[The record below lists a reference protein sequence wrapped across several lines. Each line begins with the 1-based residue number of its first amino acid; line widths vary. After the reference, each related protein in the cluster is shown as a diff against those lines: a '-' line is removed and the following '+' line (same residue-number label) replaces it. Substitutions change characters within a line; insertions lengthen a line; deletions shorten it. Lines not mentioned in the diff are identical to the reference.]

1 MPCPNVIFIN
11 PSDSGLTFC
20 SSKKK
25 IFNTSIAPQFYHLH
39 NISSGVP
46 FAFLATLLYD
56 VMTGHIAML
65 CPFSFSS
72 RLSCL
77 IPPLRNLGIWSLSN
91 QRQHLHMP
99 LGLRVSLDAYIHGSP
114 SMNAALMYVITPKIP
129 TSHPRMVASFEVLS
143 TRSHTLICAPRLE
156 GILGVCLK
164 YDLHYERTH
173 PTPFS
178 REQQHFLYWN
188 FNDSLDGCEHQCQSF
203 SAFLP
208 LLIFEYFLYWTKHV
222 PTLLFYFYLAN
233 VMNPHCM
240 TLCTRLIRLCMLFRK
255 VIISYSYTFSLHFLN
270 VPLSDL
276 DTTEAT
282 IPLQFR
288 QNCYL

>member
-164 YDLHYERTH
+164 YDLHYERNI
-173 PTPFS
+173 
-178 REQQHFLYWN
+178 QHHSVVN
-188 FNDSLDGCEHQCQSF
+188 SN
-203 SAFLP
+203 
-208 LLIFEYFLYWTKHV
+208 
-222 PTLLFYFYLAN
+222 
-233 VMNPHCM
+233 
-240 TLCTRLIRLCMLFRK
+240 
-255 VIISYSYTFSLHFLN
+255 ISYTEILTTRWMVVNISVSHFQHSFPYLFLNIFFIGQSTSLHYYFTSIWQMWWIPIAWRC
-270 VPLSDL
+270 VL
-276 DTTEAT
+276 DW
-282 IPLQFR
+282 
-288 QNCYL
+288 